1 MMGESQEIQD
11 SEMEGLQNELAQSLS
26 QLNFAAF

>member
-11 SEMEGLQNELAQSLS
+11 SEMEGLQNELAQGLS
-26 QLNFAAF
+26 QLNFTAF

>member
-11 SEMEGLQNELAQSLS
+11 SEMEGLQNELAQGLS
-26 QLNFAAF
+26 QLSFAAF